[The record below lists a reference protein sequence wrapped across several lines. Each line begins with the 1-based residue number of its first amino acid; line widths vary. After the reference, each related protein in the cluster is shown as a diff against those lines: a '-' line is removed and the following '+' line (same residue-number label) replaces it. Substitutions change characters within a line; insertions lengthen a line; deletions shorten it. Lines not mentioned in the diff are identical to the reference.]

1 MTSTRWA
8 PGCSSRTAHEL
19 LDPARPQRRD
29 HDGHGDAVV
38 GGASEPFDPR
48 RGVRAHGDLVVGREA
63 RAEHV
68 DEVVAGPD
76 DGDERVHAAIT
87 RTSIVRVVTGVASI
101 PPIGHRE
108 AMSITAEENVRFA
121 SLIESL
127 TPDEWARQTDC
138 TRWDVRAMVIHCIG
152 SADGQASVREFVH
165 QLRAGRKV
173 FAEIGGDHWVDGLN
187 EVQIRDR
194 ASLRTEDLAATWNA
208 SSARALKAR
217 RRMPA
222 PVRAL
227 PLLPLGPPVGRKP
240 LGYLFDMGFT
250 RDVWAH
256 RIDIAQAIGRPMH
269 VTPQHD
275 GRIVADIVAEW
286 AKLHGEPFTLH
297 LTGDAGGT
305 YTSGTGAEH
314 HELDALEFVRI
325 LAGRSTGDGV
335 LRHVLPL

>member
-1 MTSTRWA
+1 M
-8 PGCSSRTAHEL
+8 
-19 LDPARPQRRD
+19 
-29 HDGHGDAVV
+29 
-38 GGASEPFDPR
+38 
-48 RGVRAHGDLVVGREA
+48 
-63 RAEHV
+63 
-68 DEVVAGPD
+68 
-76 DGDERVHAAIT
+76 
-87 RTSIVRVVTGVASI
+87 RVVTDVASI

-108 AMSITAEENVRFA
+108 AMAITAEENVRFA
-121 SLIESL
+121 SLLESL
-127 TPDEWARQTDC
+127 TAGEWSHQTDC

-152 SADGQASVREFVH
+152 SADAQASVREFVH
-165 QLRAGRKV
+165 QLVRGRKV

-194 ASLRTEDLAATWNA
+194 ASLPPDGLAAAWSTA
-208 SSARALKAR
+208 SARALKAR

-269 VTPQHD
+269 VTPDHD
-275 GRIVADIVAEW
+275 GRIVADILAEW

-297 LTGDAGGT
+297 LTGAAAGT
-305 YTSGTGAEH
+305 YTSGSPGEQEQ
-314 HELDALEFVRI
+314 ELDALEFIRI
-325 LAGRSTGDGV
+325 LAGRATGSGV
-335 LRHVLPL
+335 LCHTLPL